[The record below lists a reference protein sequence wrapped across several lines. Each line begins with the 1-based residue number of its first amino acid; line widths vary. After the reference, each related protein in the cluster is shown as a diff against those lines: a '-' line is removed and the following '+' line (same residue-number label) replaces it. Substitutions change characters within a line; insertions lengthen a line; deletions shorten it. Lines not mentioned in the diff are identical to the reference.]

1 MAKCTKCGA
10 DLADGAKFCTVCGE
24 KQPESASGQASQT
37 GASASSS
44 SNASIDFSET
54 LKKFNDTEDTTA
66 EFEQSD
72 IDSNKVMGVLAY
84 LSWLVL
90 IPLLAASKSKFA
102 RFHTNQGLVLAIFE
116 VIWGV
121 AFAII
126 STILSAVFGLIHL
139 LFIATVII
147 TVLKLVNLAFFILAI
162 IGIVNVVNGKAKQL
176 PFIGRITLIK

>member
-10 DLADGAKFCTVCGE
+10 DLADGAKFCTVCGT
-24 KQPESASGQASQT
+24 KQPEAASGQTAQSGASSASG
-37 GASASSS
+37 
-44 SNASIDFSET
+44 SIDFSET

-102 RFHTNQGLVLAIFE
+102 RFHTNQGLVLAICE

-121 AFAII
+121 VLKIV
-126 STILSAVFGLIHL
+126 STILATVFGLIHL
-139 LFIATVII
+139 SFIASIII
-147 TVLKLVNLAFFILAI
+147 TLLNLVNLAFFILTI
-162 IGIVNVVNGKAKQL
+162 LGIVNVCNGKAKQL
-176 PFIGRITLIK
+176 PIIGRITLIK